1 MCVFFYHNQPE
12 LANLFKLILTII
24 QKKKLYLLFFVC
36 EAVFLLIETFKQK
49 HIMTN
54 ILS

>member
-1 MCVFFYHNQPE
+1 VLN
-12 LANLFKLILTII
+12 
-24 QKKKLYLLFFVC
+24 LLFFVC

-54 ILS
+54 ILVESTYNRK